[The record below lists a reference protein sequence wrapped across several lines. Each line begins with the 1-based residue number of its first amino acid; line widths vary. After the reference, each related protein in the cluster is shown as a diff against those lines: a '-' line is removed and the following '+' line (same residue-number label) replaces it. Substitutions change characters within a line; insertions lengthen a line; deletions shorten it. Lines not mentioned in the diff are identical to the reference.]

1 MKVENCVTL
10 KCRAENIGLL
20 QNISFALSEINEF
33 SALFCVKI
41 RCNSPFVRGDKKLS
55 LFIRPERIAE
65 LEKAMKY
72 TFNDR
77 KLIIRALSHSSFVN
91 EKHLPKS
98 ECNERLEFL
107 GDAVLELVSSEYLFK
122 NNPSM
127 QEGELTKLRSGAVCE
142 QALAASARE
151 LKLSDYLL
159 LGRGEEITGGKER
172 DSILSDALEAVI
184 GAIYLDGGLTN
195 AKEFIE
201 SFVLSDISNKQLFFD
216 SKTIFQEMVQS
227 KNLGV
232 ISYKMLGETGPDHDK
247 KFMEAVFVNEDELG
261 KGEGHTKK
269 AAEQMAAYNA
279 ILKLKAEMK
288 I

>member
-1 MKVENCVTL
+1 MN
-10 KCRAENIGLL
+10 
-20 QNISFALSEINEF
+20 
-33 SALFCVKI
+33 
-41 RCNSPFVRGDKKLS
+41 LS
-55 LFIRPERIAE
+55 LFIRPEKAE
-65 LEKAMKY
+65 KIEQTIGYSFK
-72 TFNDR
+72 DR
-77 KLIIRALSHSSFVN
+77 KLLTNAFSHSSFVN
-91 EKHLPKS
+91 EKHLSKS
-98 ECNERLEFL
+98 DCNERMEFL
-107 GDAVLELVSSEYLFK
+107 GDAVLELVTSEFLFNRYK
-122 NNPSM
+122 KL
-127 QEGELTKLRSGAVCE
+127 QEGELTKLRAGLVCE
-142 QALAASARE
+142 PALAYSARE
-151 LKLSDYLL
+151 IELSEYLL
-159 LGRGEEITGGKER
+159 LGHGESMTGGKNR
-172 DSILSDALEAVI
+172 DSILSDAMEALI

-201 SFVLSDISNKQLFFD
+201 KYILNDVEHKKLFFD